1 VFSDVLNDA
10 PFVKTPLKETL
21 FLGKVLNDIKIN
33 FFGHFLTTVLVS
45 LLSISDDGR
54 ENNK

>member
-1 VFSDVLNDA
+1 MFSDVLNDA